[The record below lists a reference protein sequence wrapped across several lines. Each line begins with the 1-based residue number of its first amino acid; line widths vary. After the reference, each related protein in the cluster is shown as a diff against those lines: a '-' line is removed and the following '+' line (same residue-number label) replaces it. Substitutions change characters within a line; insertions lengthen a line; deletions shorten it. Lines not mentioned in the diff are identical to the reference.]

1 MTRHLSQDSQTD
13 ELMSQVA
20 ATAMSSRRSEVVR
33 VNAMGFVRYVALSNE
48 ARQWDSV
55 TLNKR
60 CRAVAAVA
68 HDRWLAN
75 HGVSDGTLPTLE
87 AVAAAERALNF

>member
-1 MTRHLSQDSQTD
+1 MTKHLSSQTD

-20 ATAMSSRRSEVVR
+20 ATAMSSRRSVVVR

-75 HGVSDGTLPTLE
+75 HGVSDGTLPPLE

>member
-1 MTRHLSQDSQTD
+1 MTDHLESHAD
-13 ELMSQVA
+13 ESMSRVA
-20 ATAMSSRRSEVVR
+20 ATAVSVRRTVTVS
-33 VNAMGFVRYVALSNE
+33 VNALGFVRYVRLSNE

-75 HGVSDGTLPTLE
+75 YGAADGALPTLE
-87 AVAAAERALNF
+87 AVAAAERALTF

>member
-1 MTRHLSQDSQTD
+1 
-13 ELMSQVA
+13 
-20 ATAMSSRRSEVVR
+20 MSSRRSVVVR
-33 VNAMGFVRYVALSNE
+33 VNAMGFVRYVTLSNE
-48 ARQWDSV
+48 ARQWDSGHAEQ
-55 TLNKR
+55 
-60 CRAVAAVA
+60 AVPGGSAVA